1 MRETLEDESMEMAFA
16 LLRMRMV
23 VLVHLVMRMDC
34 DICASISTTFSGGPS
49 KFSMIH
55 LLPSSSFRGGFFV
68 RMLSGFGLLPGTGDL
83 PRLERLPC
91 DSDRERGTAELAR
104 REGFLCV
111 CCEGSTFRRLAVT
124 DSPLESSSKMAPMSD
139 GALRAE
145 VVVFADIG
153 GGGGGGGLSNFGSGG
168 GGGGTRPVGLVS
180 WEETSCWDV
189 WPDST

>member
-1 MRETLEDESMEMAFA
+1 M
-16 LLRMRMV
+16 
-23 VLVHLVMRMDC
+23 
-34 DICASISTTFSGGPS
+34 
-49 KFSMIH
+49 
-55 LLPSSSFRGGFFV
+55 
-68 RMLSGFGLLPGTGDL
+68 
-83 PRLERLPC
+83 
-91 DSDRERGTAELAR
+91 
-104 REGFLCV
+104 
-111 CCEGSTFRRLAVT
+111 T